1 MQATELKQS
10 PQQRPPED
18 GGPEAVGPPAA
29 SPQRPR
35 RFSLHQLWV
44 CLPFA
49 VKLALSTSL
58 LISLV
63 MLLLGVLIIDK
74 QVKLLER
81 NVEAFGRTVLQQVAE
96 SAKEPLL
103 ANDGLL
109 LQVLAS
115 SLTESEQVVGT
126 ELYSSDHR
134 LLARSGVSPFQPG
147 APSAGRAR
155 EYLGETAQS
164 LNWEWFR
171 LSGETLD
178 AMTFTAPVRFR
189 DTRVG
194 YAAVTLS
201 RELMTA
207 TLSESVRSIATVT
220 LTLLA
225 VAITLSWVVGRRL
238 ARPIRNL
245 MAASRAIGQG
255 DLDYRFTERR
265 SDEVGHL
272 MQAFNSM
279 AEGLLQ
285 KHQVELALSRYVPAE
300 VARRVVE
307 GLEPV
312 ELGGT
317 QAHGSVMFV
326 DIVDFTARAEAL
338 PPEDVAA
345 LLNKFYRSISTA
357 AALYRGTVDKYMGD
371 CAMVVFGVP
380 EADPE
385 HSFNAIACAVLFQRL
400 AERLNAAAGDGTTM
414 RYRIGLNSGEMLAGN
429 IGTQEHVQYTVVGDS
444 VNLASRLCAVATAGQ
459 IVINEQMLG
468 ASGWDARLRLR
479 PFGSIRIRGK
489 SKPVSTY
496 LVEGLAPAYERRVRQ
511 QIDQVLSVTT
521 DPA

>member
-1 MQATELKQS
+1 MGEVD
-10 PQQRPPED
+10 PERP
-18 GGPEAVGPPAA
+18 G
-29 SPQRPR
+29 
-35 RFSLHQLWV
+35 RFSLQKIWV

-49 VKLALSTSL
+49 VKLALSTSV

-63 MLLLGVLIIDK
+63 MLLLGALIIEN
-74 QVKLLER
+74 QNRLLER
-81 NVEAFGRTVLQQVAE
+81 NMHAFGRTVLQQVVE

-115 SLTESEQVVGT
+115 SLTESEQIIGT
-126 ELYSSDHR
+126 ELYSSEHG
-134 LLARSGVSPFQPG
+134 LLARAGISPFQPG
-147 APSAGRAR
+147 APIAGRGADFLD
-155 EYLGETAQS
+155 ENEHTLD
-164 LNWEWFR
+164 WEWFR
-171 LSGETLD
+171 LSGEKLE

-194 YAAVTLS
+194 FAAVTLS
-201 RELMTA
+201 RELMTS
-207 TLSESVRSIATVT
+207 TLRESVRSIATVT
-220 LTLLA
+220 LSLLA
-225 VAITLSWVVGRRL
+225 VAITLSWFVGRRL

-245 MAASRAIGQG
+245 MAASRAIGHG
-255 DLDYRFTERR
+255 NFDYRFTERR
-265 SDEVGHL
+265 ADEVGHL

-285 KHQVELALSRYVPAE
+285 KRQVEAALSRYLPPE

-317 QAHGSVMFV
+317 QAQGSVMFV

-338 PPEDVAA
+338 PPEAVAA
-345 LLNKFYRSISTA
+345 LLNEFYSSISTA
-357 AALYRGTVDKYMGD
+357 AGLYQGTVDKYMGD

-380 EADPE
+380 EADPD
-385 HSFNAIACAVLFQRL
+385 HVFHAIACAVFFQRL
-400 AERLNAAAGDGTTM
+400 AERLNAAAGAGTTM
-414 RYRIGLNSGEMLAGN
+414 RYRIGLNSGDMLAGN
-429 IGTQEHVQYTVVGDS
+429 IGTQQHVQYTVVGDS

-468 ASGWDARLRLR
+468 TARWDDRLRLR

-496 LVEGLAPAYERRVRQ
+496 LVEGLAPAYEKRVRE
-511 QIDQVLSVTT
+511 QIAQVLAST
-521 DPA
+521 DSA

>member
-1 MQATELKQS
+1 MQATELNKSQGA
-10 PQQRPPED
+10 RPAERHGAAAECAAAAETES
-18 GGPEAVGPPAA
+18 GG
-29 SPQRPR
+29 
-35 RFSLHQLWV
+35 RFSIRRMWT

-49 VKLALSTSL
+49 IKLALSTSL

-63 MLLLGVLIIDK
+63 MLLLGALIIEN
-74 QVKLLER
+74 QTRLLER
-81 NVEAFGRTVLQQVAE
+81 NMHAFGRGVLQQVAE
-96 SAKEPLL
+96 AAKEPLL

-115 SLTESEQVVGT
+115 SLAESEQIIGT
-126 ELYSSDHR
+126 ELYSSDHS
-134 LLARSGVSPFQPG
+134 LLARAGISPFQSG
-147 APSAGRAR
+147 APIAGRGTDFLD
-155 EYLGETAQS
+155 EQEHTLD
-164 LNWEWFR
+164 WDWFR
-171 LSGETLD
+171 LSGERLE
-178 AMTFTAPVRFR
+178 AVTFTAPVRFR
-189 DTRVG
+189 DTQVG

-201 RELMTA
+201 RELMSE
-207 TLSESVRSIATVT
+207 TLRESVRSIATVT
-220 LTLLA
+220 LSLLA

-245 MAASRAIGQG
+245 MDASRAIGHG
-255 DLDYRFTERR
+255 DFDYRFTERR
-265 SDEVGHL
+265 ADEIGHL

-307 GLEPV
+307 GLEAV

-317 QAHGSVMFV
+317 QAQGSVMFV

-338 PPEDVAA
+338 PPEAVAT
-345 LLNKFYRSISTA
+345 LLNKFYSSISTA
-357 AALYRGTVDKYMGD
+357 AGLYRGTVDKYMGD

-385 HSFNAIACAVLFQRL
+385 HAFHAIACAVFFQRL
-400 AERLNAAAGDGTTM
+400 TERLNATTGKGATM

-429 IGTQEHVQYTVVGDS
+429 IGTQQHVQYTVVGDS

-468 ASGWDARLRLR
+468 STRWDHRLRLR

-489 SKPVSTY
+489 SKAVSTY
-496 LVEGLAPAYERRVRQ
+496 LVEGLAPEYETRLARQ
-511 QIDQVLSVTT
+511 LDQVLAPT
-521 DPA
+521 DAA